1 MLSSLNP
8 LAMRS
13 LVTVAGDAFSDYFK
27 AILSVSPIIFI
38 RGEYVSAHGF
48 AYSILVLNHLI
59 GAILRYGLSVVS
71 GKKRVETRVI
81 SGLFGNLILSIIGIV
96 ANFAVLITPAFLIWE
111 LFIAAN
117 PLVLPN
123 TLVSQF
129 RILVNIV
136 INFISFI
143 FILLIIWFF
152 VEEFTPGKNRVFD
165 LDGLIENH
173 LDGQIN
179 SSNREQPSEEKR
191 TLEESQIQSK
201 LSEIENELK

>member
-1 MLSSLNP
+1 MSSSLNP

-13 LVTVAGDAFSDYFK
+13 LVTVAGDAISDYFK
-27 AILSVSPIIFI
+27 SILSVSPIIFI

-48 AYSILVLNHLI
+48 AYSILVFNHLI
-59 GAILRYGLSVVS
+59 GAILSYGLSVVRR
-71 GKKRVETRVI
+71 KKRVEMRVI
-81 SGLFGNLILSIIGIV
+81 SGLFGNFILSIIGIV
-96 ANFAVLITPAFLIWE
+96 ANFAVLITPPFLSWE

-123 TLVSQF
+123 TLVFQF
-129 RILVNIV
+129 RILVNSV
-136 INFISFI
+136 TNFILLI
-143 FILLIIWFF
+143 FILLVIWFF

-165 LDGLIENH
+165 FDGLIENH
-173 LDGQIN
+173 LN
-179 SSNREQPSEEKR
+179 ESSNREQSSEKKR